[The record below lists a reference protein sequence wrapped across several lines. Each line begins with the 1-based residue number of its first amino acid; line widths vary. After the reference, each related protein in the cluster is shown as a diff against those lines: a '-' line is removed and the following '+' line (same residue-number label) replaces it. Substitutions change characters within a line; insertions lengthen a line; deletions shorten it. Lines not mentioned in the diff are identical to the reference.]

1 MAENIKIIFGL
12 LGGVGIFIFGMN
24 FMSDGLKKVAGEK
37 MRRILAVLTKNPL
50 IAVLMGALVT
60 AVLQSSSATTVMIV
74 GFVSAGLMTLRQSI
88 GVIMGANIG
97 TTITAQLIA
106 FNIGDYVYLFV
117 AIGFILYFFINKK
130 IIKYIG
136 QTIFGFGL
144 LFVGL
149 NTMSQLMKPL
159 AQSPIFENLILQLSE
174 LPVLGVLIGTAM
186 TVVVQSSSATIAV
199 LQNLASQPG
208 TDGVTALLS
217 LTTAIPIL
225 FGDNIGTTITSILA
239 CIGAKK
245 EAKRTALVHSI
256 FNISGTMI
264 FIWFVPTFAKVVE
277 FISPKGPEVEV
288 ISRQIAN
295 AHTLFNVTNT
305 IIWLPMIGVLAK
317 VVTWIIRGSD
327 ETPYENRVVYLDNKI
342 LSNAALAMNLA
353 TKELS
358 RMAEMSKEMMF
369 SARTA
374 FIENSK
380 EAAAKVDEIEDIVD
394 MLQAEI
400 IRYLSSMISVESLTD
415 RQSIR
420 LAGLMHVTSDIERIG
435 DHCQNISELATTKI
449 DKNIEFSDESF
460 KDIEDAFA
468 KLTAMVET
476 TIAALEANDV
486 SLAKKVEEYEDNI
499 DDLEDSMRF
508 SNIAKLNDGLSNPE
522 ATIMLIELVHNVE
535 RIADHCCNISEAVIA
550 DNAVK

>member
-50 IAVLMGALVT
+50 VAVLMGALVT

-117 AIGFILYFFINKK
+117 AIGFILYFFINKQ

-149 NTMSQLMKPL
+149 NTMSELMKPL

-208 TDGVTALLS
+208 ADGVSALLS

-239 CIGAKK
+239 CIGAKR

-256 FNISGTMI
+256 FNISGTLI

-295 AHTLFNVTNT
+295 AHTLFNITNT

-327 ETPYENRVVYLDNKI
+327 ETQYENRVVYLDNKI

-374 FIENSK
+374 FVENSK

-449 DKNIEFSDESF
+449 EKNIEFSDESF

-476 TIAALEANDV
+476 TIAALEANDI
-486 SLAKKVEEYEDNI
+486 SLAKKVEEYEDDI
-499 DDLEDSMRF
+499 DDLEDNMRY

-550 DNAVK
+550 DSAV

>member
-60 AVLQSSSATTVMIV
+60 AVLQSSSATTVMVV

-117 AIGFILYFFINKK
+117 AVGFILYFFINKK

-208 TDGVTALLS
+208 TDGVSALLS

-225 FGDNIGTTITSILA
+225 FGDNIGTTITSVLA
-239 CIGAKK
+239 CIGAKR

-256 FNISGTMI
+256 FNISGTLI

-295 AHTLFNVTNT
+295 AHSLFNITNT

-327 ETPYENRVVYLDNKI
+327 DTPYENRVVYLDNKI

-358 RMAEMSKEMMF
+358 RMAEMSKEMMI
-369 SARTA
+369 SARAA
-374 FIENSK
+374 FIDNSK

-400 IRYLSSMISVESLTD
+400 TRYLSAMLSVESLTD

-420 LAGLMHVTSDIERIG
+420 LAGLMHVASDIERIG

-449 DKNIEFSDESF
+449 EKNIEFSEESF
-460 KDIEDAFA
+460 KDIEGAFV

-476 TIAALEANDV
+476 TIAALEANDI
-486 SLAKKVEEYEDNI
+486 SLAKKVEEYEDDI
-499 DDLEDSMRF
+499 DDLEDNMRY

-550 DNAVK
+550 DSAV